1 MLPPHCA
8 PSFQNG
14 GGAGEENVLSR
25 ERRRR
30 RRGEE
35 ERPRRRKQRLC
46 GGGRASSRRRSASVG
61 LQQSEDAVEVEADAA
76 VDATAPPAAA
86 TEQRRILV
94 LVGEASADPAEAFL
108 PSGKAR
114 DRKYASLHNLH
125 T

>member
-30 RRGEE
+30 REE

-46 GGGRASSRRRSASVG
+46 GRSASVG
-61 LQQSEDAVEVEADAA
+61 LQQSEDAVEVEANAA
-76 VDATAPPAAA
+76 GPVDATAPPAAA

-94 LVGEASADPAEAFL
+94 LLGEASADPAEAFL
-108 PSGKAR
+108 PSGK
-114 DRKYASLHNLH
+114 LEIE
-125 T
+125 